1 MRGRGII
8 PANHLYYTTNL
19 SKYQY
24 FKRGGKMLKEK
35 TSDFI
40 YKITWTVEVFLK
52 KRKKALSI
60 KEVLK
65 LGGWL

>member
-1 MRGRGII
+1 MRTIME
-8 PANHLYYTTNL
+8 
-19 SKYQY
+19 K
-24 FKRGGKMLKEK
+24 GG
-35 TSDFI
+35 DFI
-40 YKITWTVEVFLK
+40 YKIAWTAEMLI

>member
-1 MRGRGII
+1 M
-8 PANHLYYTTNL
+8 
-19 SKYQY
+19 S
-24 FKRGGKMLKEK
+24 KEK
-35 TSDFI
+35 ASDFI

>member
-35 TSDFI
+35 ASDFI
-40 YKITWTVEVFLK
+40 YKITWTVEMLIL
-52 KRKKALSI
+52 RKKALSI